1 MEFSM
6 KKLLSASASKL
17 KKLRDEF
24 GYSRKQMAA
33 YFEVTR
39 SGYHRN
45 ERGLN
50 LPRLQSLHKLC
61 IERDISM
68 DWYLFDK
75 GPMVYSEKGKA
86 EELQDTVR
94 ELEKRNEELEK
105 RNRELEKEKE
115 EENEQNREKIMEAE
129 TTLTE
134 LKPDVEELVTHMAG
148 IPLLYYEIMAHYQR
162 FKVDNKELMESLP
175 EASG

>member
-6 KKLLSASASKL
+6 KKLLAASASKL
-17 KKLRDEF
+17 KKLREEF

-61 IERDISM
+61 FERDISM

-75 GPMVYSEKGKA
+75 GPMIYSEKGKA

-105 RNRELEKEKE
+105 RNRELE
-115 EENEQNREKIMEAE
+115 NEHNREKIMEAE
-129 TTLTE
+129 TTLTG
-134 LKPDVEELVTHMAG
+134 LKPDVKELVTHMAG

-175 EASG
+175 EA